1 MSFIGDLRLAILLR
15 KSWRQSPSLM
25 VAIGLVPA
33 GTQILTGTRRN
44 DDRYWSST
52 NNSQESVMPF
62 LIPVLVGIPVLFG
75 GGYVIYHF
83 VH

>member
-1 MSFIGDLRLAILLR
+1 MVRAMVTTTTRAQFLAYSKCCAANAELNQWSVVYQPARTR
-15 KSWRQSPSLM
+15 KEL
-25 VAIGLVPA
+25 I
-33 GTQILTGTRRN
+33 
-44 DDRYWSST
+44 
-52 NNSQESVMPF
+52 MPF

>member
-1 MSFIGDLRLAILLR
+1 MKLI
-15 KSWRQSPSLM
+15 
-25 VAIGLVPA
+25 
-33 GTQILTGTRRN
+33 
-44 DDRYWSST
+44 
-52 NNSQESVMPF
+52 MPF